1 MVSYIIKRIIQIIP
15 VLWGITLVVF
25 LIIHATPG
33 DPATL
38 MLGPDAT
45 TEQIEI
51 IRRQMGL
58 DRPLHIQYLTWLQGV
73 MVGDWGIS
81 VLDDRPVLTSL
92 LRLFPNTFELLIASM
107 IVTVGIGLPTGVLSA
122 IKRDSLFDQ
131 AGRAGALVG
140 ICMPN
145 FWLGLMLMLLLAYRY
160 PILPVSGRGTTAHL
174 ILPAITLGIPGAA
187 TVTRMCRSSML
198 DIIGQDYIRTARAKG
213 LSERVVVYKH
223 ALKNSLIPVI
233 TIIGL
238 QLGFRLGGTVIV
250 ETVFAYPGIGRF
262 AYQRLLARDLPVI
275 MGNLLLFAGM
285 FCLVNLIVDVM
296 YGFIDPRIRYD

>member
-1 MVSYIIKRIIQIIP
+1 MVSYIVKRIIHIIP

-33 DPATL
+33 DPATM

-45 TEQIEI
+45 SEQIEI

-58 DRPLHIQYLTWLQGV
+58 DRPLHIQYLTWLRGV
-73 MVGDWGIS
+73 VVGDWGTS

-107 IVTVGIGLPTGVLSA
+107 IVTVGIGLPTGILSA
-122 IKRDSLFDQ
+122 VKRDSLFDQ
-131 AGRAGALVG
+131 AGRAGALIG

-160 PILPVSGRGTTAHL
+160 PILPVSGRGTMAHL

-213 LSERVVVYKH
+213 VSERVVIYKH

-285 FCLVNLIVDVM
+285 FCLVNLIVDLV
-296 YGFIDPRIRYD
+296 YGFVDPRIRYD

>member
-1 MVSYIIKRIIQIIP
+1 MVSYIIKRIFQIIP

-33 DPATL
+33 DPATM

-58 DRPLHIQYLTWLQGV
+58 DRPLHEQYFSWLRGV
-73 MVGDWGIS
+73 VVGDWGIS
-81 VLDDRPVLTSL
+81 VLDDRPVLDSL

-107 IVTVGIGLPTGVLSA
+107 VVTVGIGLPTGVISA
-122 IKRDSLFDQ
+122 IKRDSIFDQ
-131 AGRAGALVG
+131 AGRAGALIG

-160 PILPVSGRGTTAHL
+160 PILPVSGRGTLLHL
-174 ILPAITLGIPGAA
+174 VLPAITLGIPGAA

-213 LSERVVVYKH
+213 LAERVVVYKH
-223 ALKNSLIPVI
+223 ALKNALIPVI

-250 ETVFAYPGIGRF
+250 ETVFAYPGFGRF

-285 FCLVNLIVDVM
+285 FCMVNLMVDIV
-296 YGFIDPRIRYD
+296 YGFVDPRIRYD